1 MLQTNN
7 ARKIPIIR
15 GIICH
20 SSSIFHRVISFFRQS
35 QILDEGIQGKNSWF
49 FEINFMSKYN
59 KTK

>member
-1 MLQTNN
+1 MQI
-7 ARKIPIIR
+7 KQKKPIVW

-20 SSSIFHRVISFFRQS
+20 SSAIFHKVISFLRKS

-49 FEINFMSKYN
+49 FEINFMIKYN